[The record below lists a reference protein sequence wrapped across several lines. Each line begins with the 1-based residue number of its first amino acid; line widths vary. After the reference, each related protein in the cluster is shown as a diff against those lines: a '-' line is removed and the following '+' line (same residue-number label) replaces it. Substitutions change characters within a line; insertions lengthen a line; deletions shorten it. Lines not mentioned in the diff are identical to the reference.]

1 MLQIKRYGKEWAP
14 PWNAEGGPDIR
25 EDESLIDEENNQC
38 WTNFSQYL
46 HFLTL
51 CSFLFAG
58 SFGHLLLYKSL
69 HQWLERSSIAN
80 FRTSSTKLG
89 TNRLLIL
96 VTHFLNAEE
105 NEKEGSKDYPI
116 SENICN
122 DSINS
127 RCNNLYNN
135 NNNNN
140 SSAVAAIITT
150 AAVLYPILIILL
162 FVCCNIF
169 VVI

>member
-1 MLQIKRYGKEWAP
+1 
-14 PWNAEGGPDIR
+14 
-25 EDESLIDEENNQC
+25 
-38 WTNFSQYL
+38 
-46 HFLTL
+46 
-51 CSFLFAG
+51 
-58 SFGHLLLYKSL
+58 
-69 HQWLERSSIAN
+69 
-80 FRTSSTKLG
+80 
-89 TNRLLIL
+89 

-135 NNNNN
+135 NN

>member
-1 MLQIKRYGKEWAP
+1 
-14 PWNAEGGPDIR
+14 
-25 EDESLIDEENNQC
+25 
-38 WTNFSQYL
+38 
-46 HFLTL
+46 
-51 CSFLFAG
+51 
-58 SFGHLLLYKSL
+58 
-69 HQWLERSSIAN
+69 
-80 FRTSSTKLG
+80 
-89 TNRLLIL
+89 

-127 RCNNLYNN
+127 RCNNNIYNN
-135 NNNNN
+135 NLNNSD